1 MFVAFRL
8 FFPIYVFQR
17 RGLFDKVDER
27 EGQDDA
33 WRVKLRKKTTPCYFS
48 GCVHISAGRKVMKSF
63 PMPSGIGFCKINL
76 CPSTNLQTGCQWKSR
91 RFLQQ
96 TTEFLWLPTA
106 TNCIAN
112 GCWDG
117 YISNDPVWMKSTAK
131 VMNLYNAT
139 QEGRALC
146 WHDHDYNLRW
156 WDVIWR
162 IRKFWEV

>member
-1 MFVAFRL
+1 MS
-8 FFPIYVFQR
+8 FFPRLCFSKKAPCWQGRWAR
-17 RGLFDKVDER
+17 RTGRCLACEAQ
-27 EGQDDA
+27 EGG
-33 WRVKLRKKTTPCYFS
+33 RHVTFS
-48 GCVHISAGRKVMKSF
+48 GCVPISGGRKVMESF

-96 TTEFLWLPTA
+96 TMEFLWLPTA
-106 TNCIAN
+106 TKCIAN
-112 GCWDG
+112 GFWDG
-117 YISNDPVWMKSTAK
+117 YILNDPVWMKSTAK

-162 IRKFWEV
+162 IQKLWEV